1 MPVTASSRPW
11 RQNWGHLGS
20 QAFPDHDMVYSMSM
34 NSSMESSRDAFSMR
48 NSEASQQ
55 VTDRPHTVV
64 VWVVLDQGP
73 LQQSYP

>member
-55 VTDRPHTVV
+55 VTDWLPTAAP
-64 VWVVLDQGP
+64 WWC
-73 LQQSYP
+73 